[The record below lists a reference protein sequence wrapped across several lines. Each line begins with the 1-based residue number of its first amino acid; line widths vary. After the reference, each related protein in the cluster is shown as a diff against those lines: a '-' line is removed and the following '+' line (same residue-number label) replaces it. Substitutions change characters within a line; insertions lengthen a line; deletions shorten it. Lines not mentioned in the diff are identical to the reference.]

1 MKVLVTGHHGYIGSV
16 LVPMLQRA
24 GHEVHGLDSALF
36 SAHSLGP
43 EPDAVPEML
52 IDVRDVERSDL
63 RGFDAV
69 MHLAGISNDP
79 LGDLNPDCTYE
90 INHLASVRLAR
101 LAKEA
106 GVPRFLFAS
115 SCSLYGAA
123 SEHEVLDESAPFRPV
138 TPYAESKILVER
150 DVAKLAD
157 ASFSP
162 TFLRCATAYG
172 ASPRLRADLVVNNLT
187 GYALLQG
194 CVLLKS
200 DGTPWRPL
208 VHIADIS
215 AAYLAILEAPRK
227 RIHNEAF
234 NVGRTSENY
243 RVREVAEI
251 VRDNAAGSSLEFAAG
266 AGPDKRCYRVNFSRI
281 ETTLPAYRPCW
292 TVEAGVIE
300 LREAYRRHALQFAEF
315 DGPEFQRIRCIRAM
329 QNLSQLDTDLRWTE
343 PATVSSDSTSMRRG
357 PSARAVTLP
366 R

>member
-16 LVPMLQRA
+16 LVPILSQA
-24 GHEVHGLDSALF
+24 GHEVHGLDSGLF
-36 SAHSLGP
+36 SAHCLGP
-43 EPDAVPEML
+43 EPDSIPEML
-52 IDVRDVERSDL
+52 IDVRDVQASDF

-90 INHLASVRLAR
+90 INHQASVRLAR

-123 SEHEVLDESAPFRPV
+123 SEHEILDESAPFRPV

-150 DVAKLAD
+150 DVAEFAD
-157 ASFSP
+157 DHFSP

-187 GYALLQG
+187 GYAQLKG
-194 CVLLKS
+194 SVLLKS

-215 AAYLAILEAPRK
+215 AAYLAILEAPRQL
-227 RIHNEAF
+227 IHNQAF
-234 NVGRTSENY
+234 NVGRSSENY
-243 RVREVAEI
+243 RVRQVAEI
-251 VRDNAAGSSLEFAAG
+251 VRNCVPGSQVEFAEG
-266 AGPDKRCYRVNFSRI
+266 AGPDKRCYRVDFSRI
-281 ETTLPAYRPCW
+281 EKSLPGYRPTW
-292 TVEAGVIE
+292 TVEAGVVE
-300 LREAYRRHALQFAEF
+300 LRDSYQTHNLQLAAF

-329 QNLSQLDTDLRWTE
+329 QE
-343 PATVSSDSTSMRRG
+343 
-357 PSARAVTLP
+357 
-366 R
+366 